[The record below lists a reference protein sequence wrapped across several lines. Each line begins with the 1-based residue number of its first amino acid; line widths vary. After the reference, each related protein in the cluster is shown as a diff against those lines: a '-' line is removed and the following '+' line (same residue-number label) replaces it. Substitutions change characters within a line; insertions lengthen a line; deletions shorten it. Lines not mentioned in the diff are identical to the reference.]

1 MSEGWFALIGV
12 FLGAILTVLF
22 EWLKERKTQTK
33 NAHYLVI
40 RLIPILDQY
49 LDSCLDVVGDD
60 GTAYGQPAGGDGS
73 FSEQKPTPEKLTFPD
88 DVEWKSIEQDLLKKI
103 MLLPNEAYLAGRA
116 VQNEIDEPN
125 ADSDYGEVI
134 AVRRYQYAHL
144 SIKCYDLLQELRK
157 KYNIEAR
164 LYPNEWEPRDYCN
177 IYIKKFEEI
186 QKINVEAHAKTWEEM
201 TKLLTSEQEK
211 K

>member
-1 MSEGWFALIGV
+1 MSEGWFALGGV
-12 FLGAILTVLF
+12 FLGAILTVLID
-22 EWLKERKTQTK
+22 WLKERKAQSK

-60 GTAYGQPAGGDGS
+60 GTAYGQPTGKDGCYE
-73 FSEQKPTPEKLTFPD
+73 EQKPTPAKLALPD
-88 DVEWKSIEQDLLKKI
+88 DVEWKSIKQDLLKKI
-103 MLLPNEAYLAGRA
+103 MLLPNEAYLVERA

-125 ADSDYGEVI
+125 ADSDYGGVI

-164 LYPNEWEPRDYCN
+164 LYPNEWDPRDYCN
-177 IYIKKFEEI
+177 NYIKTFEEI
-186 QKINVEAHAKTWEEM
+186 QQRRAEANAKTWNEM
-201 TKLLTSEQEK
+201 TKLVSTHQDK